1 MAEARSPSAPA
12 GATGD
17 LARRLHSVFGVVPVG
32 AFLVFHLATN
42 AAALRGADAYN
53 AMTRRLQGLP
63 LVLLVE
69 ILVIAVP
76 LFFHGIYGLFRI
88 ATDASDPRRSP
99 GRGRLTFAPGRRAL
113 MVAQQVT
120 GVGLFAFVL
129 FHLWTARLV
138 QIHDHESLDLF
149 RLMQSAL
156 ANPWIR
162 TAYVLGILSA
172 TFHLSAGLWTF
183 AESWGFL
190 STARVRRLAAVASAA
205 VFIGLSALGLS
216 TLSAFRL

>member
-1 MAEARSPSAPA
+1 MEPPP
-12 GATGD
+12 GG

-32 AFLVFHLATN
+32 AFLVFHLLTN

-69 ILVIAVP
+69 VLVIAVP

-88 ATDASDPRRSP
+88 ASEAPSPDSERS
-99 GRGRLTFAPGRRAL
+99 RGRRAL
-113 MVAQQVT
+113 TVIQQVT
-120 GVGLFAFVL
+120 GVALFAFVL

-138 QIHDHESLDLF
+138 QIHDHGSLDLF
-149 RLMQSAL
+149 RLMQASL
-156 ANPWIR
+156 ASPWIR
-162 TAYVLGILSA
+162 AAYALGILSA
-172 TFHLSAGLWTF
+172 TFHLSAGLFTF
-183 AESWGFL
+183 ADTWGL
-190 STARVRRLAAVASAA
+190 ASTARARRLVRLASCA
-205 VFIGLSALGLS
+205 VFLGLSALGLS